1 MFKKFSPSTD
11 IAGQTPVKS
20 SVQRGIRT
28 AILSQWKIEPETLE
42 ALWPKKEGLVHVKCR
57 EHVSIYTL
65 HGEPLV
71 VQHFDGPFY
80 PTLRVLHKCTLFLC
94 YPFIAD
100 RTRLVDPYIL
110 PKVGIDRGAIR
121 YLLAGA
127 PMMCPGLTSKGGWL
141 PPAEEALP
149 AGTAVAIYAEGKDHA
164 VGVGLLKLG
173 TEEIRQVNKDVGV
186 ELAMYLGDEL
196 WAHKAL

>member
-20 SVQRGIRT
+20 SVQRAIRA

-57 EHVSIYTL
+57 EHVSIYSL
-65 HGEPLV
+65 HGEPLII
-71 VQHFDGPFY
+71 QHFDGPFY
-80 PTLRVLHKCTLFLC
+80 PTLRVLHK
-94 YPFIAD
+94 Y
-100 RTRLVDPYIL
+100 PYIL

-121 YLLAGA
+121 YLLGGA

-141 PPAEEALP
+141 PPAEEALG
-149 AGTAVAIYAEGKDHA
+149 AGTAVAIYAEGKEHA
-164 VGVGLLKLG
+164 VGVGVLKLG
-173 TEEIRQVNKDVGV
+173 TEEMRRVNKDVGV
-186 ELAMYLGDEL
+186 DVASYLGDDL
-196 WAHKAL
+196 WAHKSL